1 MWMPA
6 APWRPDGCPAVTDWC
21 RRRVDIDDA
30 DGFERRQGFGG
41 GEIEARGLELLF
53 DGAVD
58 QERERGDVDVR
69 LHAVVGLVIDWPHV
83 ENILEV
89 GEGALDFRCSL

>member
-1 MWMPA
+1 MGA
-6 APWRPDGCPAVTDWC
+6 GRDGSLGGAVAE
-21 RRRVDIDDA
+21 VDIDDA

-58 QERERGDVDVR
+58 QQGNRAKEGNIGHRPLTAAPARYIGAAKTTPPR
-69 LHAVVGLVIDWPHV
+69 NSAAAVVPSSPIDPV
-83 ENILEV
+83 
-89 GEGALDFRCSL
+89 A